1 MSHTDRGVLVRL
13 RSEGRSAVM
22 MAVPQSLR
30 EVLLLRAGDM
40 LMVRVEDGELRARKV
55 DLARAFGE
63 PGGEPAGSDDTK

>member
-1 MSHTDRGVLVRL
+1 
-13 RSEGRSAVM
+13 M